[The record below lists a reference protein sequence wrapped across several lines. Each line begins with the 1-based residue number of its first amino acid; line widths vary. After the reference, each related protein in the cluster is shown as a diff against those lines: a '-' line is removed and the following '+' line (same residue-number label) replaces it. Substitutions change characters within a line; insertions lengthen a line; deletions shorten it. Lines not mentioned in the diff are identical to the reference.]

1 LLTGVAV
8 VSLGLGVAAAV
19 VHTVAR
25 PDPMLRVRA
34 VGLLV
39 AAPTGTTRPAAA
51 LDRVPGKAGTT
62 SVSSAWV
69 ARTASA
75 AGIPSPAVR
84 AYGAA
89 TLRELAADPG
99 CHLAWTTLAGVGWVE
114 SHHGTL
120 GGLSLGTDG
129 RPSRQIDGPVL
140 DGSGDV
146 AAVPGDAGSWQRATG
161 PLQFIPSTWERWGSD
176 GDGDGTADPQDIDD
190 AAYAAARYLCA
201 SGADLATGSGWSSA
215 VFSYNHS
222 DAYVRSVYDAAQAYA
237 DRTDG

>member
-1 LLTGVAV
+1 VVGVAA
-8 VSLGLGVAAAV
+8 VSLGLGVTAV
-19 VHTVAR
+19 VTHAAAR
-25 PDPMLRVRA
+25 PDPMLRVQP

-39 AAPTGTTRPAAA
+39 AAPTGSSRPTGGA
-51 LDRVPGKAGTT
+51 T

-69 ARTASA
+69 ARTSSA
-75 AGIPSPAVR
+75 AGIPTPAVR

-114 SHHGTL
+114 SQHGTL
-120 GGLSLGTDG
+120 GGLRLGADG
-129 RPSRQIDGPVL
+129 RSSRQIDGPVL

-176 GDGDGTADPQDIDD
+176 GDGDGVADPQDIDD

-201 SGADLATGSGWSSA
+201 SGADLATGQGWSAA

-237 DRTDG
+237 DRTAG

>member
-1 LLTGVAV
+1 MAA
-8 VSLGLGVAAAV
+8 LGLGVTAAV
-19 VHTVAR
+19 AYGTSR
-25 PDPMLRVRA
+25 PDPMLRVQP

-39 AAPTGTTRPAAA
+39 AAPTGATAPPAASSGGSRA
-51 LDRVPGKAGTT
+51 GAAGT
-62 SVSSAWV
+62 VSSVWV
-69 ARTASA
+69 ARTSRA
-75 AGIPSPAVR
+75 AGVPSPAVR

-99 CHLAWTTLAGVGWVE
+99 CHLAWTTLAGIGWVE
-114 SHHGTL
+114 SQHGTL
-120 GGLSLGTDG
+120 GGLSLGSDG
-129 RPSRQIDGPVL
+129 RSSSQIDGPVL

-146 AAVPGDAGSWQRATG
+146 AAVPGDGGTWQRATG

-176 GDGDGTADPQDIDD
+176 GDGDGVADPQDIDD

-201 SGADLATGSGWSSA
+201 SGADLATGPGWSEA

-237 DRTDG
+237 DRTSG

>member
-1 LLTGVAV
+1 MTAV
-8 VSLGLGVAAAV
+8 VT
-19 VHTVAR
+19 HTVSR
-25 PDPMLRVRA
+25 PDPMLRVQP

-39 AAPTGTTRPAAA
+39 AAPTGSSRPTRA
-51 LDRVPGKAGTT
+51 RQT

-69 ARTASA
+69 ARTARA
-75 AGIPSPAVR
+75 AGIPAPAVR

-114 SHHGTL
+114 SQHGTL
-120 GGLSLGTDG
+120 GGLRLGADG

-161 PLQFIPSTWERWGSD
+161 PLQFIPSTGSA
-176 GDGDGTADPQDIDD
+176 GAPTATATESPTRRTSTTRRTPPH
-190 AAYAAARYLCA
+190 ATSARPGPTSPPA
-201 SGADLATGSGWSSA
+201 PGWSA
-215 VFSYNHS
+215 AIFSYNHS

-237 DRTDG
+237 DRTAG